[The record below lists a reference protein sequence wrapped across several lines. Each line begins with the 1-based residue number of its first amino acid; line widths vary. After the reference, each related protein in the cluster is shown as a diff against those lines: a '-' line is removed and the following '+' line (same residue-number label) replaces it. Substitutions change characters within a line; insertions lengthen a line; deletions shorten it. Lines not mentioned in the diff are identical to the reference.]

1 MNSFHIKILEADG
14 IFYEGPCESLI
25 IPCIDGMRGIQA
37 GHVNMISVIE
47 PGEMYYRMPDGTEQ
61 KAAIN
66 YGMIKVEDGEVLIL
80 AEAIERPEEIDEE
93 EIKRKEIAAKE
104 QMLQERSIKE
114 YKMAQWELA
123 KTANRLRVKRRN
135 QL

>member
-1 MNSFHIKILEADG
+1 MNSFYIKILEADG
-14 IFYEGPCESLI
+14 VFYEGECISLI

-37 GHVNMISVIE
+37 NHANMISVIE
-47 PGEMYYRMPDGTEQ
+47 PGEMLYRMPDGTEQ

-93 EIKRKEIAAKE
+93 AIKRREIAAKE
-104 QMLQERSIKE
+104 QMLQDRSIKE
-114 YKMAQWELA
+114 YKLAQWELA
-123 KTANRLRVKRRN
+123 KTANRLRVKKRN
-135 QL
+135 RI